1 MSNKFITKLAPLAMT
16 IGLGLTLAVPM
27 VAAAQSNYG
36 LDSNFN
42 NVDIGKKTDLK
53 GTIAQIINVIL
64 GFLGIIA
71 VIIILAGGF
80 KWMTASGNEDKVGE
94 ARKMIVQ
101 GVIGLV
107 IIFAAWGIASFAI
120 NQLVSATS

>member
-1 MSNKFITKLAPLAMT
+1 MSF
-16 IGLGLTLAVPM
+16 LAVSFSLISLFAAPM
-27 VAAAQSNYG
+27 AVQALNVNTYLNSSQ
-36 LDSNFN
+36 FN
-42 NVDIGKKTDLK
+42 IDINKQDDLK
-53 GTIAQIINVIL
+53 ATVAKIINIIL

-80 KWMTASGNEDKVGE
+80 KWMTAAGSEDKVGE
-94 ARKMIVQ
+94 ARKMIIE

-120 NQLVSATS
+120 SQLITATSTTP